1 MMIKGLLGAVA
12 LMGGALI
19 GAGIGVQA
27 QAAPALRVESVVM
40 MMRHGVRPPTKDPA
54 MPKGVAAQG
63 WPRWDVP
70 PGWLTEHGGLAVE
83 VLGREDTRWLKIRGL
98 KIRGLKIRDCAGVR
112 IIADSDQRT
121 IATARHWAEAALPH
135 CTATIDHLPQDQE
148 DPRFNALSSG
158 LARLDPAAA
167 DRGVAQ
173 EVGPGGLSAMD
184 ARMRALYAR
193 VDAVLCG
200 DARADCGVGG
210 VPSALRPATETAKP
224 KLSGALDRASTAA
237 QILLLEY
244 ADGKPMGD
252 VGWGRA
258 SAADIAAFS
267 IFHAEEF
274 RLLARPRALALPNL
288 AGLMPAIRE
297 GLAGRGVTL
306 IAGHDTNVANLGGV
320 LGLHW
325 HVPGFAADDPAPGGA
340 IVLEVLR
347 GAGGKRF
354 VRATYRAQ
362 ALDEIRNGG
371 ARITR
376 QPMRIE
382 GCADLC
388 PMSRVQ
394 ALLTR

>member
-1 MMIKGLLGAVA
+1 MAIKGLWTGLALGA
-12 LMGGALI
+12 MI
-19 GAGIGVQA
+19 GAQA
-27 QAAPALRVESVVM
+27 QAAPMREGVVV

-70 PGWLTEHGGLAVE
+70 PGWLTAHGGRAVE
-83 VLGREDTRWLKIRGL
+83 VLGREDARWLGL
-98 KIRGLKIRDCAGVR
+98 RDCAAVH

-121 IATARHWAEAALPH
+121 IATAQHWAKGALRCAP
-135 CTATIDHLPQDQE
+135 AIDHLPQDQE

-173 EVGPGGLSAMD
+173 EVGPGGLPAME
-184 ARMRALYAR
+184 ARMRPLLAR
-193 VDAVLCG
+193 LDAILCG
-200 DARADCGVGG
+200 DARADCGVGAM
-210 VPSALRPATETAKP
+210 PSALRPATETAKP

-244 ADGKPMGD
+244 ADGKPMAD

-258 SAADIAAFS
+258 SAADIAALS
-267 IFHAEEF
+267 AFHAEEF
-274 RLLARPRALALPNL
+274 RLLARPRDLALPGL
-288 AGLMPAIRE
+288 AGLMPAIRG
-297 GLAGRGVTL
+297 GLDARRGVTL
-306 IAGHDTNVANLGGV
+306 VAGHDTNVANLAGV

-325 HVPGFAADDPAPGGA
+325 RVPGFAMDDPVPGGA

-347 GAGGKRF
+347 QRGQRF

-362 ALDEIRNGG
+362 ALDQIRHGG
-371 ARITR
+371 PRVLR
-376 QPMRIE
+376 VPMRIA
-382 GCADLC
+382 GCAALC
-388 PMSRVQ
+388 PLGRVQ
-394 ALLTR
+394 ALLMR

>member
-12 LMGGALI
+12 LMALSI
-19 GAGIGVQA
+19 GAQA
-27 QAAPALRVESVVM
+27 QAAPTLRVESVVV

-54 MPKGVAAQG
+54 MPRGVAAQG
-63 WPRWDVP
+63 WPTWDVP
-70 PGWLTEHGGLAVE
+70 PGWLTAHGGLAVE
-83 VLGREDTRWLKIRGL
+83 VLGREDARW
-98 KIRGLKIRDCAGVR
+98 LKIRDCAAVR

-121 IATARHWAEAALPH
+121 IATAEHWAKGALP
-135 CTATIDHLPQDQE
+135 CTPAIDHLPQDQE
-148 DPRFNALSSG
+148 DPRFNALSAG

-173 EVGPGGLSAMD
+173 EVGPGGLPAMD
-184 ARMRALYAR
+184 ARMKALYAR

-200 DARADCGVGG
+200 EARADCGVGG
-210 VPSALRPATETAKP
+210 APSALRAASENAKP

-244 ADGKPMGD
+244 ADGKVMAD

-267 IFHAEEF
+267 TFHAEEF

-362 ALDEIRNGG
+362 ALDEIRKGG
-371 ARITR
+371 ARIIR

-388 PMSRVQ
+388 PMDKVV

>member
-1 MMIKGLLGAVA
+1 MMIKGLAGAAA
-12 LMGGALI
+12 LMALSI
-19 GAGIGVQA
+19 AAQA
-27 QAAPALRVESVVM
+27 QAAPALRMESVVV

-70 PGWLTEHGGLAVE
+70 PGWLTAHGGRAVE
-83 VLGREDTRWLKIRGL
+83 VLGREDARWLKM
-98 KIRGLKIRDCAGVR
+98 RDCAAVR

-121 IATARHWAEAALPH
+121 IATAQHWAKGALT
-135 CTATIDHLPQDQE
+135 CTPAIDHLPQDQE
-148 DPRFNALSSG
+148 DPRFNALAAG
-158 LARLDPAAA
+158 LARIDPAAA

-184 ARMRALYAR
+184 ARMKALYAR

-200 DARADCGVGG
+200 EARADCGVGG
-210 VPSALRPATETAKP
+210 VPSGLRPATEMAKP

-244 ADGKPMGD
+244 ADGKPMAD

-288 AGLMPAIRE
+288 AGLIPAIRD
-297 GLAGRGVTL
+297 GLGARRGVTL
-306 IAGHDTNVANLGGV
+306 IAGHDTNVANLAGV

-325 HVPGFAADDPAPGGA
+325 HVRGFAADDPAPGGA

-347 GAGGKRF
+347 GAGLKRF

-362 ALDEIRNGG
+362 ALDDIRNGR
-371 ARITR
+371 ARTIR
-376 QPMRIE
+376 QPMRIA

-388 PMSRVQ
+388 PMDKVM

>member
-1 MMIKGLLGAVA
+1 
-12 LMGGALI
+12 
-19 GAGIGVQA
+19 
-27 QAAPALRVESVVM
+27 LRVESVVV
-40 MMRHGVRPPTKDPA
+40 MMRHGVRPPTKNPA
-54 MPKGVAAQG
+54 MPKGVAAQD

-70 PGWLTEHGGLAVE
+70 PGWLTAHGGRAIE
-83 VLGREDTRWLKIRGL
+83 VLGRGDAAW
-98 KIRGLKIRDCAGVR
+98 LKIRDCAHVR

-121 IATARHWAEAALPH
+121 IATAQHWAKGAMSSIPA
-135 CTATIDHLPQDQE
+135 CTPAIDHLPQDQE

-173 EVGPGGLSAMD
+173 EVGPGGLPAMD
-184 ARMRALYAR
+184 ARMKALYAR
-193 VDAVLCG
+193 LDAVLCGERVGG

-237 QILLLEY
+237 QVMLLEY
-244 ADGKPMGD
+244 ADGKAMGD

-267 IFHAEEF
+267 TFHAEEF
-274 RLLARPRALALPNL
+274 RLLARPRDLALPNL

-320 LGLHW
+320 LRLHW

-347 GAGGKRF
+347 GAGAQRF

-362 ALDEIRNGG
+362 TLDDIRRGG
-371 ARITR
+371 TRITR

-382 GCADLC
+382 GCGDLC
-388 PMSRVQ
+388 PMTKVE